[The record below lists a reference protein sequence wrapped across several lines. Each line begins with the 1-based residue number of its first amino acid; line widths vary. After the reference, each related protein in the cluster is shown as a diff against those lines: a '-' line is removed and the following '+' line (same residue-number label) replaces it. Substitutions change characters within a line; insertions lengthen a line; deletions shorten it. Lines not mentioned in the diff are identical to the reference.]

1 MMSQGNST
9 EISKSRLSYLY
20 KSIEKEGNHPNPS
33 DKKNVTLIT
42 KVDLKKTLSLNLEIN
57 QTYKY

>member
-42 KVDLKKTLSLNLEIN
+42 KVDLKKNLA
-57 QTYKY
+57 